1 MNRRDFI
8 RASTGGFA
16 AATIPAAGSG
26 KAADNIVGEGRPEN
40 LRSASSSDLQG
51 LVGDGQQRRI
61 LLRGGVVLSLDP
73 RVGDLEKAD
82 VLIDGKRIAEVAP
95 TVSAGDAE
103 IVDCTGTI
111 VMPGF
116 IATHHHQYE
125 TLQRSIIPDGLLAG
139 AWPQESY
146 GSVVQNI
153 WTAGRIADPAN
164 PNNVIWDLGRAP
176 YDPEDCYISELVA
189 CLSEIS
195 EGLTTGTDTSQ
206 SSHTPEHTDAM
217 IKGLMD
223 SGRRM
228 VYAYTG
234 GIDRSRDGSPYEFPG
249 AMNDTAKGIGRI
261 AKTYFSSKDQLVTL
275 GFGGG
280 PGPAAPGAEVT
291 GWQLARAFG
300 ASIHHHN
307 VGGAGGGIDAA
318 AEARKGKDWAG
329 VTFITCTRWKDGP
342 LAPLS

>member
-8 RASTGGFA
+8 KASTSGLA
-16 AATIPAAGSG
+16 AATIPAADSG
-26 KAADNIVGEGRPEN
+26 GAADNVAGEGQLGS

-51 LVGDGQQRRI
+51 LVGDGRQRRI

-73 RVGDLEKAD
+73 RVGDSAD

-95 TVSAGDAE
+95 AVSAGDAE

-116 IATHHHQYE
+116 IHTHHHQYE
-125 TLQRSIIPDGLLAG
+125 TLQRSMIPDGLLQG

-146 GSVVQNI
+146 FSVVQNI
-153 WTAGRIADPAN
+153 WTAGRIPDPAN
-164 PNNVIWDLGRAP
+164 PNNIIWDLGRVP

-195 EGLTTGTDTSQ
+195 EGITTGTDTSQ

-228 VYAYTG
+228 VYAYSP
-234 GIDRSRDGSPYEFPG
+234 GIDRSS
-249 AMNDTAKGIGRI
+249 
-261 AKTYFSSKDQLVTL
+261 
-275 GFGGG
+275 
-280 PGPAAPGAEVT
+280 
-291 GWQLARAFG
+291 
-300 ASIHHHN
+300 
-307 VGGAGGGIDAA
+307 GGIRISRSD
-318 AEARKGKDWAG
+318 ERHH
-329 VTFITCTRWKDGP
+329 
-342 LAPLS
+342 